1 MQHSYKKIVKYN
13 DPLKQSSGK
22 LASPGLELKQKFLN
36 SLVIGN
42 FYYRGI
48 KYSGAFTGRH
58 AIDTITESFGLPDR
72 QLSLQVAKKLDKYN
86 IYQAINNDQYPEN
99 NSLIDSSEV
108 IYILTKE
115 AFSCLLPDSSVLL
128 NNNKIIKSSISPQT
142 RPQNNPH
149 TSNNAREINIS
160 SPKAVIKFPAQ
171 TSTPLVKIGDKSLPK
186 FSEKHTNAS
195 KDLSIPPTP
204 SKNKIPHNTA
214 RPSTSSIPK
223 EIISSPALSDNWLS
237 KSNSQKT
244 HLSYN
249 SSSNSSDKSPRIK
262 SVADPDLTLKL
273 NLDFE
278 RKLSIDIDK
287 LINDPR
293 RGSRSSPNS
302 PITQNNKSNIS
313 NTNIYSTDKST
324 RRESPKCIIN
334 FSNASNTTNFFL
346 NSDFSAA
353 TNNQD
358 LFSNIDIS
366 TTSNS
371 QDLFSN
377 FELSSNS
384 QKPELPSKTA
394 YTLNSDFQRISD
406 STVID
411 ANNSAYS
418 SNDLYSNLPLTN
430 SNSYNQTINNSQS
443 TRHQPNDINNN
454 RTDNHMSLSDRDSV
468 RLSIAENILQ
478 QPSFNNANHK
488 IDSDNESLDSLSS
501 KDSSK
506 NKASSSENNK
516 TSHDPSAQR
525 HRKKRES
532 EILSI
537 FSFDNVKLFNSN
549 PFKNITQSMGKNK
562 QHKKSNSVSSRSSSL
577 NSNDNNIPR
586 DFKEPPAIP
595 KKQSFS
601 SFLNKSNTSKNT
613 AVEKDKTH
621 TSKKSSSAKNSFSNL
636 KKNFIGKDPFFF
648 SQQNKVP
655 TKLQKYSKS
664 AINLNN
670 SDQSTSISKKSI
682 EISPNISLSA
692 VKRPSLWAYSVP
704 QEVVSSLTPEQIG
717 WQESIYETI
726 GTESDYVHDLKLIDQ
741 IYINPLKSSN
751 IIPQNRFDSFTAKL
765 FLNYKQLIE
774 INSRLLEEL
783 EARQSLSP
791 NGIISG
797 VGDIFYNWSKNLDP
811 FIYYSSNV
819 QFSQVILEAEMHE
832 NEKFS
837 NFVYSTESNVLARKL
852 PIQSFIGRP
861 TAKLARYP
869 MLLSSILKRTP
880 KVGFEDEISNL
891 EHVIEVVKSAL
902 EYINDVNSSQSDKL
916 RMMRLSTQI
925 RTTAEEAEIL
935 DIQNENRRLLLED
948 DFYRN
953 DGSILHAF
961 LFDNCFILAN
971 KKKVSYAK
979 GVFEYIVQKGP
990 LPLMLLNVSPLSSNT
1005 NELVH
1010 PLAPKK
1016 TPFSR
1021 LPTIINKQSSQQS
1034 SQTNSQ
1040 FYTHHY
1046 SSSSSSFAAVPNS
1059 NGPAPSNTLT
1069 SVNSSNN
1076 IQNNQNQNQK
1086 SGSYFSSSPALASKK
1101 SNSAF
1106 SASNF
1111 SALSTAPVSTVL
1123 KPGNVEAMSSCVP
1136 LTFGMI
1142 SKLGWEVTLWAISVS
1157 VRNSWVDRVNEQVQI
1172 LNNLTSSKLSY
1183 NLVAHKSNLHL
1194 EATCMSEYK
1203 SHSGETIKLVGAID
1217 GIFLIK
1223 SSSMDRATKVC
1234 NLNNIV
1240 NLAILENF
1248 NMVIVQYEKTVVVIP
1263 LNELENLTNLNLQNR
1278 GTKLASSVSYFNV
1291 GIFHNEPLLVLMKF
1305 RNNRSYYK
1313 CLMPIMASTNSSLSS
1328 NSMLVY
1334 QNYPFALNVIHEF
1347 CIPGQSTRVFFFKRK
1362 LCIAN
1367 GNCFD
1372 VVDLVN
1378 KIITQSLPSTDVC
1391 LADGLSVTSGNR
1403 TNSSSSAPGI
1413 KSLAMAIYRVNKLFL
1428 LCFEDYALYIDRM
1441 GQLTQP
1447 NLVINFLVKPISFK
1461 FVFPNYLVI
1470 VGKLFIEIRYVDSGN
1485 LFLILRIPGAH
1496 ILDDNQLLLS
1506 SSSKQKLNTGNTRLE
1521 VSGANSSKK
1530 SVFLSIQS
1538 KYLPQALLQ
1547 LSTDDDSVIN
1557 PETEHID
1564 NPYRSKSVYDVNEKE
1579 GSAVSRIKYRFDAE
1593 SLQTVSEASD
1603 LIAIGQEND
1612 FSNVSASDQSLFKY
1626 TTPLT
1631 NSVSLSPQKSKFPG
1645 FASSQHSQKNYTN
1658 NYIMEDV
1665 PSPHKSGTRHSS
1677 SGTNLRASADY
1688 ESNNRFQQSRQSS
1701 QSAFITRHKS
1711 SLNNLSASG
1720 SNASGSSHFF
1730 SSFLSGSNNSNRNS
1744 SLFNIGSSSNG
1755 SQTNYNHEH
1764 YCIVELVLP

>member
-1 MQHSYKKIVKYN
+1 MQHSYKNIVKYN

-42 FYYRGI
+42 FYYHGI

-58 AIDTITESFGLPDR
+58 AIDTISESFGLPDR
-72 QLSLQVAKKLDKYN
+72 LLSLQVAKKLDKYN
-86 IYQAINNDQYPEN
+86 IYQAINNDENPEN

-128 NNNKIIKSSISPQT
+128 INNKIIKISTSPQKI
-142 RPQNNPH
+142 PQNNPY
-149 TSNNAREINIS
+149 TSNNTREINIS
-160 SPKAVIKFPAQ
+160 SPKTVVKFPTQ

-186 FSEKHTNAS
+186 LSQKYTNAG
-195 KDLSIPPTP
+195 KDLTNLPTP
-204 SKNKIPHNTA
+204 SKNKVSHNIVL
-214 RPSTSSIPK
+214 PSTSSISK

-249 SSSNSSDKSPRIK
+249 RSSPKSSDKSPRIK

-293 RGSRSSPNS
+293 QGSRSSPSS
-302 PITQNNKSNIS
+302 PITQNNKSNLS
-313 NTNIYSTDKST
+313 DTNIYSTDKPR
-324 RRESPKCIIN
+324 RRESPKSIIK
-334 FSNASNTTNFFL
+334 FSNASNTTDFF
-346 NSDFSAA
+346 SKTDFSTA
-353 TNNQD
+353 TNNHD
-358 LFSNIDIS
+358 LFSNIDFS

-371 QDLFSN
+371 HDLFSN
-377 FELSSNS
+377 FELSANS
-384 QKPELPSKTA
+384 QKPDLPPKAT
-394 YTLNSDFQRISD
+394 YFLNSDFQRISD

-430 SNSYNQTINNSQS
+430 PNSYNQTTNNSQS
-443 TRHQPNDINNN
+443 TRHEQSDFNNN
-454 RTDNHMSLSDRDSV
+454 RIDNDTSLSDKDSA
-468 RLSIAENILQ
+468 RLSIAENILHQ
-478 QPSFNNANHK
+478 SSFNNINHK

-506 NKASSSENNK
+506 NKSSSNENHN
-516 TSHDPSAQR
+516 TSHDPSTQR

-549 PFKNITQSMGKNK
+549 PFKSIAQSMGKNK

-577 NSNDNNIPR
+577 NSNDNKTPR
-586 DFKEPPAIP
+586 EAKEPPAIP

-601 SFLNKSNTSKNT
+601 TFLNKSNTSKSA
-613 AVEKDKTH
+613 AVEKDNTH
-621 TSKKSSSAKNSFSNL
+621 VAKKSSSAKNSFSNL

-648 SQQNKVP
+648 SQQNKVS

-670 SDQSTSISKKSI
+670 SDQSAGISKKSI

-765 FLNYKQLIE
+765 FLNYKQLIK
-774 INSRLLEEL
+774 INAKLLEEL

-819 QFSQVILEAEMHE
+819 QFSQVLLEAEMHE

-852 PIQSFIGRP
+852 PIQNFIGRP

-880 KVGFEDEISNL
+880 KVGFENEISNL
-891 EHVIEVVKSAL
+891 KHVIEVVKSAL
-902 EYINDVNSSQSDKL
+902 EYINDINSSQSDKL

-990 LPLMLLNVSPLSSNT
+990 LPLMLLNVSSLSSNI

-1010 PLAPKK
+1010 PLVPRK

-1034 SQTNSQ
+1034 SQSNSQ
-1040 FYTHHY
+1040 FYFHHF
-1046 SSSSSSFAAVPNS
+1046 SSSSSFAAVPNS
-1059 NGPAPSNTLT
+1059 SGPASANSLT
-1069 SVNSSNN
+1069 PVNSSNN
-1076 IQNNQNQNQK
+1076 VQNYQK

-1101 SNSAF
+1101 SNSAL

-1111 SALSTAPVSTVL
+1111 AVPSVAPVSTVL
-1123 KPGNVEAMSSCVP
+1123 KPGNVEAMSNCVP

-1142 SKLGWEVTLWAISVS
+1142 SKLGWEVTLWAINVT

-1203 SHSGETIKLVGAID
+1203 SHSGEIIKLVGAID

-1223 SSSMDRATKVC
+1223 SSSMDHATKVC
-1234 NLNNIV
+1234 SLSNIV

-1263 LNELENLTNLNLQNR
+1263 LNELENLTSLNLQNR

-1291 GIFHNEPLLVLMKF
+1291 GVFHNEPLLVLMKF
-1305 RNNRSYYK
+1305 RNSRSYYK
-1313 CLMPIMASTNSSLSS
+1313 CLVPIMASTNSSLSS

-1347 CIPGQSTRVFFFKRK
+1347 CIPGQSSRVFFFKRK

-1378 KIITQSLPSTDVC
+1378 KVITQSLPSSDAC
-1391 LADGLSVTSGNR
+1391 LADGLSVIGGNR
-1403 TNSSSSAPGI
+1403 TNSGSSAPGI

-1506 SSSKQKLNTGNTRLE
+1506 SSSKQKLNTGNNRSGI
-1521 VSGANSSKK
+1521 SGANNSKK

-1538 KYLPQALLQ
+1538 KYLPQAHLQ

-1557 PETEHID
+1557 PDTDRID
-1564 NPYRSKSVYDVNEKE
+1564 SPYRSKSVYEVNEKE

-1593 SLQTVSEASD
+1593 SLQTVSEAND

-1612 FSNVSASDQSLFKY
+1612 FSNVSSNDQNVFKY

-1645 FASSQHSQKNYTN
+1645 FTSSQQSQKNYTN
-1658 NYIMEDV
+1658 NYNMEDE
-1665 PSPHKSGTRHSS
+1665 PNPQKSGTRHSS
-1677 SGTNLRASADY
+1677 SITNLRASADY
-1688 ESNNRFQQSRQSS
+1688 ESSNRFHQSRQAS
-1701 QSAFITRHKS
+1701 QSAFIARHKP
-1711 SLNNLSASG
+1711 SLNNLSVSG
-1720 SNASGSSHFF
+1720 SNVSGSSHFF

-1744 SLFNIGSSSNG
+1744 SLFNIGSGSNG
-1755 SQTNYNHEH
+1755 SQSNYNHEH